1 LKCRRIR
8 CCDCKTESC
17 SGINPE
23 AAFFRAAV
31 QICLRSFDVFDL
43 IDLGLQWGQNSMFKF
58 TSALFGMACVFVATS
73 AYAET
78 ANVTV
83 SSGAKTRVGDFSVY
97 NIDDCSSAG
106 KPKMTFYQ
114 PDHGTFTAA
123 WTRLK
128 FEEGHKCRGKPIN
141 GMVIFYQSKG
151 GYRGKDKGSYVASFP
166 EFTTGSG
173 FKAYTYNVNITVK

>member
-1 LKCRRIR
+1 
-8 CCDCKTESC
+8 
-17 SGINPE
+17 
-23 AAFFRAAV
+23 
-31 QICLRSFDVFDL
+31 LRYFCVFDL
-43 IDLGLQWGQNSMFKF
+43 IDLGLQWGLMSMSRFV
-58 TSALFGMACVFVATS
+58 SCVLGLACAFVATA

-83 SSGAKTRVGDFSVY
+83 SAGAKTRVGDFSVY
-97 NIDDCSSAG
+97 NMDDCSSAG

-114 PDHGTFTAA
+114 PEHGTFTAV

-128 FEEGHKCRGKPIN
+128 FEDGHKCRGKQIN

-166 EFTTGSG
+166 EFVTGSG